1 MEIGY
6 YDPNEQAIYSYQTKD
21 KIRNVEKEEER
32 EWIIN
37 NCRVGVSMDDFIHD
51 EDEE

>member
-6 YDPNEQAIYSYQTKD
+6 YDPNECAIFSYTTKD
-21 KIRNVEKEEER
+21 KIRNVEKEEEK

-37 NCRVGVSMDDFIHD
+37 NCRVGVSMDDIIQ
-51 EDEE
+51 EE